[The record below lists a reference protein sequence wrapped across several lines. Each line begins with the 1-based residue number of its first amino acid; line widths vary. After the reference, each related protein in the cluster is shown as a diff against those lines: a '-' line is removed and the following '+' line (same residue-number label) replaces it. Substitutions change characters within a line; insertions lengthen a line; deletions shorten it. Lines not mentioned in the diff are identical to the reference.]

1 MTASLEIRASR
12 RYKELIENG
21 MIVNFEDVLN
31 NLKTRDEI
39 DTNREESPLR
49 KADDAILLDNSQLT
63 PIEQMVW
70 FEKLYY
76 QITGSQ
82 SK

>member
-49 KADDAILLDNSQLT
+49 KADDAILLDNSHLT
-63 PIEQMVW
+63 PIEQMEW
-70 FEKLYY
+70 FEKLYF
-76 QITGSQ
+76 QITGSHAQ
-82 SK
+82 